1 MTKPKRIVNTRGGA
15 AETPNWKFG
24 LNADIPRAEIPELI
38 EGLDFIA
45 REKRGGSY
53 FYPDYKNDK
62 LAVAFEWYLPFRSW
76 PFGYKV
82 GVEFWV
88 EPRNLQQVGAYVLY
102 GPDHPQKGLK
112 PTFSKSEEAAFQRRI
127 IQTIETAIG
136 WRSKLQSQ
144 QFFLVHY
151 LEMPNSAVIRK
162 TIEIPSLGAY
172 ILPTVWMGK
181 ENRPVSAVIQVVTV
195 RFKEEAK
202 SVGNLGAT
210 RLCALL
216 TLATGNHYE
225 GYRSTLGRTALKR
238 SVTSIC
244 PMPDPGAVYPKGK
257 FKMPLD
263 EAHELPLEGP
273 LRVARCYGSLVA
285 RDRSEFDRSLF
296 AYYTAEDL
304 VRIGFPTVAAVAMIA
319 ALKPFRGTLKCE
331 GTVSCKKCGS
341 TVSCEKCGST
351 VSCEKCGRLQFPH
364 DIRGEASGIAASL
377 GDLFEFPEADERRS
391 KLEQTIKAV
400 YGQQRSSF
408 VHDAIFRHG
417 EFGPRDPDVFPSQKS
432 AISEKLVRRN
442 QLSTIQFLTRRALLQ
457 HLHRLAGESFDPSI
471 YGIEPQKFEAPLG
484 SKGWFVV
491 GSKYLTAI
499 RVMGRM

>member
-1 MTKPKRIVNTRGGA
+1 MAKPKRIVYTRGGA
-15 AETPNWKFG
+15 AETPNWRFG
-24 LNADIPRAEIPELI
+24 LKADVPRADIPELI

-62 LAVAFEWYLPFRSW
+62 MGVAFEWYLPFRSW

-88 EPRNLQQVGAYVLY
+88 EPGNLQEVGAYVLY
-102 GPDHPQKGLK
+102 GPDHPRKGLE
-112 PTFSKSEEAAFQRRI
+112 PTFSKSEEAGFQRKI
-127 IQTIETAIG
+127 IQTIEAATG
-136 WRSKLQSQ
+136 WRSKLHSQ
-144 QFFLVHY
+144 QFFPVHY
-151 LEMPNSAVIRK
+151 LEMPDPAVIRK
-162 TIEIPSLGAY
+162 TVEIPSLGVY
-172 ILPTVWMGK
+172 ILPTVRIGK
-181 ENRPVSAVIQVVTV
+181 ENRPVSAVIQVVTA
-195 RFKEEAK
+195 RFNGEAE

-238 SVTSIC
+238 FVTSIC

-257 FKMPLD
+257 FKMPLA
-263 EAHELPLEGP
+263 EAHELPLEGL
-273 LRVARCYGSLVA
+273 LRVARCYGSLVE
-285 RDRSEFDRSLF
+285 RTRLGFDNSLF
-296 AYYTAEDL
+296 TYYTAEDL
-304 VRIGFPTVAAVAMIA
+304 MKKGFPTVAAVAMIA
-319 ALKPFRGTLKCE
+319 ALKPFRRALKCI
-331 GTVSCKKCGS
+331 GTVSCSKCG
-341 TVSCEKCGST
+341 G
-351 VSCEKCGRLQFPH
+351 LQFRH
-364 DIRGEASGIAASL
+364 DLRGEASGIGASL

-417 EFGPRDPDVFPSQKS
+417 EFGPRDPDVFPDQTS
-432 AISEKLVRRN
+432 AISKKLARRD
-442 QLSTIQFLTRRALLQ
+442 QLSTIRFLTRRALLQ
-457 HLHRLAGESFDPSI
+457 HLHRLAGESFDPPV
-471 YGIEPQKFEAPLG
+471 YGIEPQKFEVPLG
-484 SKGWFVV
+484 AKGWFVV
-491 GSKYLTAI
+491 GNKWLTAV